1 MEKSLTRIIG
11 ITFLFKIIIFLIV
24 LVNNVLVSRWLGPA
38 MFGAMATL
46 LIFAEAVEKSTSLG
60 LETSLLYFLSNR
72 RFPEKKLISTSLIN
86 GLVLFAVGSALIF
99 LFIELNA
106 FDYLLG
112 ESDSQIVSGEAGWC
126 IFLLFAS
133 LVHQYGGNIW
143 LGKQQFNRYNANL
156 LFRPIIYFILLMI
169 VYFSGLLTL
178 TAVLAI
184 SGAAWLLVGL
194 YIWIKSVFPLKL
206 AWDKEITKAALDY
219 GSKIMMAGLLNFLI
233 YRMDIFLIGFFLTQ
247 QEVGWYF
254 IAVMIAERLL
264 YLTHSAGIVL
274 LPAAAR
280 SEGQRKKTPAII
292 RLNLLIIVIGAL
304 ALAVVC
310 PFVIPA
316 VLSQQYQNSVLPLI
330 VYLPGVIAITLPK
343 VLGADLAA
351 RGLPQFNFIVSA
363 VNFAVNLVL
372 NLLLIPRIGIIGAA
386 LSSTISYAVAA
397 VLISYFYKRLTGTP
411 VRELLIPRRGDW
423 QALKRI

>member
-11 ITFLFKIIIFLIV
+11 ITFLFKIIIFAIV

-38 MFGAMATL
+38 LFGAMATL
-46 LIFAEAVEKSTSLG
+46 LIFAEAVQKFTSLG

-72 RFPEKKLISTSLIN
+72 RFPEKQLISTSLIN
-86 GLVLFAVGSALIF
+86 GLLLFGVGAGLIF
-99 LFIELNA
+99 LFIEINA

-112 ESDSQIVSGEAGWC
+112 ESDSRIVSGEAGWC

-143 LGKQQFNRYNANL
+143 LGKQQFTRYNANL
-156 LFRPIIYFILLMI
+156 LFRPMIYFALLMI
-169 VYFSGLLTL
+169 AHFSGLLTL
-178 TAVLAI
+178 TAILVI
-184 SGAAWLLVGL
+184 SGVSWLSVGL
-194 YIWIKSVFPLKL
+194 YIWIKSVFPVKL
-206 AWDKEITKAALDY
+206 TWDKEITKAATGY
-219 GSKIMMAGLLNFLI
+219 GSKIMLSSLLDFFI

-264 YLTHSAGIVL
+264 YLTHAAGIVL

-280 SEGQRKKTPAII
+280 SEGQHKKTPVII
-292 RLNLLIIVIGAL
+292 RLNLLVIFIGAL
-304 ALAVVC
+304 VLAIVS

-351 RGLPQFNFIVSA
+351 RGLPQYNFIVSA

-411 VRELLIPRRGDW
+411 IRELLIPQRGDW
-423 QALKRI
+423 QALKKM

>member
-1 MEKSLTRIIG
+1 MEKPLTRIIG
-11 ITFLFKIIIFLIV
+11 ITFLFKIIIFAIV

-38 MFGAMATL
+38 LFGAMATL
-46 LIFAEAVEKSTSLG
+46 LIFAEAVQKFTSLG
-60 LETSLLYFLSNR
+60 LDTSLLYFLSNR
-72 RFPEKKLISTSLIN
+72 RFPEKKIISTSLIN
-86 GLVLFAVGSALIF
+86 GLILFGAGAGLIF
-99 LFIELNA
+99 LFIKLNA

-112 ESDSQIVSGEAGWC
+112 KSDSQVLSREAGWC

-133 LVHQYGGNIW
+133 LAHQYGGNIW

-156 LFRPIIYFILLMI
+156 LFRPMIYFVLLMAAH
-169 VYFSGLLTL
+169 FSGLLN
-178 TAVLAI
+178 LAAI
-184 SGAAWLLVGL
+184 LIINGAAWLLVGL
-194 YIWIKSVFPLKL
+194 YIWIKSVFPLRL
-206 AWDKEITKAALDY
+206 TWEKEITRAAVGY
-219 GSKIMMAGLLNFLI
+219 GSKIMLANLLDFFI

-264 YLTHSAGIVL
+264 YLTHAAGTVL

-280 SEGQRKKTPAII
+280 FEEQRKKTPLII
-292 RLNLLIIVIGAL
+292 RLNLLIIFIGAL
-304 ALAVVC
+304 ILAVVS
-310 PFVIPA
+310 PFIIPA
-316 VLSQQYQNSVLPLI
+316 VLSQQYQSSVLPLI

-343 VLGADLAA
+343 VLAADLAA
-351 RGLPQFNFIVSA
+351 RGVPQYNFIVSA
-363 VNFAVNLVL
+363 VNFSVNLVL

-411 VRELLIPRRGDW
+411 IRELLIPQRGDW
-423 QALKRI
+423 QALKMM

>member
-1 MEKSLTRIIG
+1 MEKPLTRIIG
-11 ITFLFKIIIFLIV
+11 ITFLFKIIIFAIV

-38 MFGAMATL
+38 LFGAMATL
-46 LIFAEAVEKSTSLG
+46 LIFAEAVQKFTSLG
-60 LETSLLYFLSNR
+60 LDTSLLYFLSNR
-72 RFPEKKLISTSLIN
+72 RFPEKKIISTSLIN
-86 GLVLFAVGSALIF
+86 GLILFGAGAGLIF
-99 LFIELNA
+99 LFIKLNA

-112 ESDSQIVSGEAGWC
+112 KSDSQVLSREAGWC

-133 LVHQYGGNIW
+133 LAHQYGGNIW

-156 LFRPIIYFILLMI
+156 LFRPMIYFVLLMAAH
-169 VYFSGLLTL
+169 FSGLLN
-178 TAVLAI
+178 LAAI
-184 SGAAWLLVGL
+184 LIINGAAWLLVGL
-194 YIWIKSVFPLKL
+194 YIWIKSVFPLRL
-206 AWDKEITKAALDY
+206 TWEKEITRAAVGY
-219 GSKIMMAGLLNFLI
+219 GSKIMLANLLDFFI

-264 YLTHSAGIVL
+264 YLTHAAGTVL

-280 SEGQRKKTPAII
+280 FEEQRKKTPLII
-292 RLNLLIIVIGAL
+292 RLNLLIIFIGAL
-304 ALAVVC
+304 ILAVVS
-310 PFVIPA
+310 PFIIPA
-316 VLSQQYQNSVLPLI
+316 VLSRQYQNSVLPLI

-343 VLGADLAA
+343 VLAADLAA
-351 RGLPQFNFIVSA
+351 RGVPQYNFIVSA
-363 VNFAVNLVL
+363 VNFSVNLVL

-411 VRELLIPRRGDW
+411 IRELLIPQRGDW
-423 QALKRI
+423 QALKMM